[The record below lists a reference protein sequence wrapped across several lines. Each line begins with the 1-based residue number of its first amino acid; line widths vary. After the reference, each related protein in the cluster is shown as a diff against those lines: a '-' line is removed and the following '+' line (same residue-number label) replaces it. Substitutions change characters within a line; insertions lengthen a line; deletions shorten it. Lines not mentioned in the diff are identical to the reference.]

1 MIAARLQRPT
11 PLSSPPWLVAADIAR
26 SFHPLQATHDCGLL
40 LRDASGYD
48 RFDQQASRT
57 RAERLRREWIK
68 NLDALAGS
76 YGIRRARAVFQSAD
90 PAGES
95 PGETI
100 VGWCLRLILRKPES
114 LRSQYEVD
122 AGGRFFLDFAV
133 PEAGLAIEVTGFG
146 KFGTRR
152 EEAYSVGQKLVRRQQ
167 LLADLGYTT
176 LNVTYQQARNPH
188 TLIRDLMR
196 RLPALGV
203 PVKPPSGPCWDP
215 SMTKVF
221 ARSRRF

>member
-1 MIAARLQRPT
+1 M
-11 PLSSPPWLVAADIAR
+11 
-26 SFHPLQATHDCGLL
+26 
-40 LRDASGYD
+40 
-48 RFDQQASRT
+48 
-57 RAERLRREWIK
+57 
-68 NLDALAGS
+68 
-76 YGIRRARAVFQSAD
+76 FQSAD

-167 LLADLGYTT
+167 LL
-176 LNVTYQQARNPH
+176 
-188 TLIRDLMR
+188 DLMR